1 MTASLL
7 EEIVKNH
14 FPNIKNLRINV
25 NEKGFK
31 VSFEDKRY
39 AFSDVYRT
47 VRDYVLEKQN
57 L

>member
-14 FPNIKNLRINV
+14 YPNIKNLRINV

-47 VRDYVLEKQN
+47 VRDYVIEKQK

>member
-31 VSFEDKRY
+31 ISFDDKRY
-39 AFSDVYRT
+39 AFSDVYRI
-47 VRDYVLEKQN
+47 VRDYVLEQHN

>member
-1 MTASLL
+1 MTEKLL
-7 EEIVKNH
+7 TEIVQHH
-14 FPNIKNLRINV
+14 FPGIKNLRINV

-31 VSFEDKRY
+31 VSFNDKRY
-39 AFSDVYRT
+39 DFSEVYRV

>member
-1 MTASLL
+1 MTEKLL

-14 FPNIKNLRINV
+14 YPNIKNLRINV

-47 VRDYVLEKQN
+47 VRDYVIEKQK

>member
-14 FPNIKNLRINV
+14 FPDIKNLRISV

-31 VSFEDKRY
+31 ISFDDKRY
-39 AFSDVYRT
+39 AFSDVYRV

>member
-1 MTASLL
+1 MTEKLL

-31 VSFEDKRY
+31 VSFDDKRY
-39 AFSDVYRT
+39 AFSDVYRI
-47 VRDYVLEKQN
+47 VRDYVLEQHN

>member
-14 FPNIKNLRINV
+14 YPDIKNLRINV

-31 VSFEDKRY
+31 ISFEDKRY

-47 VRDYVLEKQN
+47 VRDYVLEKHH